1 MVGVGVYAGVKRLPP
16 VGLIWFWVGGAVVA
30 LVVVVVVVVVGV
42 VVLDGLLLPAPPQAA
57 VSAPIATI
65 ATAPKTAA
73 QRLVMMFVFTGR
85 LISSICRDV
94 FVADHYLRGGRVLGT
109 PAA

>member
-1 MVGVGVYAGVKRLPP
+1 MVGGGVYAGVKRLPP
-16 VGLIWFWVGGAVVA
+16 VGLIWFWVGGADVVA

-57 VSAPIATI
+57 VSAPMATI

-73 QRLVMMFVFTGR
+73 QRLLLMFVLTGPH
-85 LISSICRDV
+85 
-94 FVADHYLRGGRVLGT
+94 FVDMS
-109 PAA
+109 